1 MPNTVYVYPYNN
13 RLKLK
18 SFSYF
23 EKEHRYLL
31 QDILKKINFHFD
43 NITYEDLLY
52 FAIDNTTIDNQTAEL
67 LKRYNE

>member
-1 MPNTVYVYPYNN
+1 MLNSVYVYPYNS
-13 RLKLK
+13 RLKLRT
-18 SFSYF
+18 FSYF

-31 QDILKKINFHFD
+31 QDILKRINIQFKG
-43 NITYEDLLY
+43 ITYEDLLY

>member
-18 SFSYF
+18 TFSYF

-31 QDILKKINFHFD
+31 QDILKRINGQFKD
-43 NITYEDLLY
+43 VTYEELLY
-52 FAIDNTTIDNQTAEL
+52 FALDNTTLDNQTAEL